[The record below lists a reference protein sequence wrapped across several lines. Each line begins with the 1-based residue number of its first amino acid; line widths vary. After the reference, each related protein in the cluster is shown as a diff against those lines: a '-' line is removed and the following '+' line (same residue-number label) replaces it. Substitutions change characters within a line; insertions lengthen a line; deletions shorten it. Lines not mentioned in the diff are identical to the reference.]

1 LKLSNR
7 FTQTN
12 IFNSQTEQIHPAAK
26 IRWQGMT
33 LEQLGQLLSTYPVD
47 VEVFHGDELSLAEFR
62 DLLRQNLSEPNNFVL
77 VNYLR
82 SAINQQTGGHISPV
96 AAYNATEDRFLILDV
111 ATYKYPPV
119 WVSATDLWEAVNTI
133 DASVNQSR
141 GIVMVGR

>member
-1 LKLSNR
+1 
-7 FTQTN
+7 
-12 IFNSQTEQIHPAAK
+12 
-26 IRWQGMT
+26 MT